1 MIHLFDEIPHLE
13 DERII
18 LKKLE
23 KEDAKELKELTQ
35 SKKVYRYLPTFLFEQ
50 QYEDTEEVI
59 EKVYEDLFNNKE
71 SIILGVYLKK
81 NRTFCGLAELYG
93 LNERIYKISIGY
105 RLLEKYWGRG
115 IATEVVA
122 LMVDYLYSR
131 TEIEIIT
138 ASTMVEN
145 KASARVLTKNGFIMT
160 SSGVEEDWGYEH
172 MTIADKWFR

>member
-13 DERII
+13 DERIV

-23 KEDAKELKELTQ
+23 KKDAKGLKELTQ

-50 QYEDTEEVI
+50 QYEDMEEVI
-59 EKVYEDLFNNKE
+59 EKVYGDWFKDKE
-71 SIILGVYLKK
+71 SIILGVYLKEEM
-81 NRTFCGLAELYG
+81 TFCGLAEMYG
-93 LNERIYKISIGY
+93 FNDKIHKISIGY
-105 RLLEKYWGRG
+105 RLLEKWWGQG

-131 TEIEIIT
+131 TDIEIIT

-145 KASARVLTKNGFIMT
+145 KASARVLTKNDFVMVAA
-160 SSGVEEDWGYEH
+160 GVDEDWGYEH
-172 MTIADKWFR
+172 MTPADKWIC